1 MRRAFRRTRSRRC
14 SLVPPSPAGDSTS
27 TQLSASTPGRSAR
40 PSPRHPGPAAE
51 GTSSSATRAATRGA
65 AAAAVITVLT
75 VVSRIA
81 GFGRTYVF
89 LQTVGAGPLG
99 NIYNAA
105 NTIPNIVF
113 ELVAGGA
120 LASLVVPL
128 LAGAVAAGDR
138 ARVAAVTSAAA
149 RLGVSA

>member
-1 MRRAFRRTRSRRC
+1 MRTASAGEGRERMPGRRG
-14 SLVPPSPAGDSTS
+14 V
-27 TQLSASTPGRSAR
+27 STPAAAR
-40 PSPRHPGPAAE
+40 IAG
-51 GTSSSATRAATRGA
+51 
-65 AAAAVITVLT
+65 AAAVITVLT

-81 GFGRTYVF
+81 GFGRTVVF

-128 LAGAVAAGDR
+128 LAGAVADDDR
-138 ARVAAVTSAAA
+138 QRVDATASALD
-149 RLGVSA
+149 RKSVV